1 MCSGVHNHRDYEV
14 VQAMSAVSPKD
25 IRMKEFLLKIL
36 ECNNFSER
44 SHNEGMMCVCRG
56 VDNHGDYEVVQAL
69 GERVDTLVKEDV
81 LLLKVDV
88 EGLEPAVLHSATR
101 LFDKYT

>member
-1 MCSGVHNHRDYEV
+1 M
-14 VQAMSAVSPKD
+14 VQ
-25 IRMKEFLLKIL
+25 
-36 ECNNFSER
+36 
-44 SHNEGMMCVCRG
+44 VCRG

-69 GERVDTLVKEDV
+69 GERVDNLVKEDV

-101 LFDKYT
+101 LFDKYM